1 MPVKKLKDFLSSH
14 NIKYVTISHSPAY
27 TAQEIAAMS
36 HISGKNMAKTVI
48 VNIDNETV
56 MLVLQA
62 SCGVDFD
69 LLKKNTGADTIE
81 LASEQEF
88 KNMFQGCETG
98 AMPPFGNLYGMKVYV
113 EERLTKDEEISFNAG
128 SHIELIKMAYKDY
141 ENVVKPEVFK
151 FAYK

>member
-27 TAQEIAAMS
+27 TAQEIAALS
-36 HISGKNMAKTVI
+36 HISGKDMAKTVI

-69 LLKKNTGADTIE
+69 LLKKNVGADTIE

-128 SHIELIKMAYKDY
+128 SHIELIKMTYKDY

>member
-27 TAQEIAAMS
+27 TAQEIAALS
-36 HISGKNMAKTVI
+36 HISGKDMAKTVI

-113 EERLTKDEEISFNAG
+113 EERLTKNEEISFNAG
-128 SHIELIKMAYKDY
+128 SHTELIKMAYKDY

>member
-27 TAQEIAAMS
+27 TAQEIAALS
-36 HISGKNMAKTVI
+36 HISGKDMAKTVI
-48 VNIDNETV
+48 VNIDKETV

-128 SHIELIKMAYKDY
+128 SHTELIKMEYKDY

>member
-27 TAQEIAAMS
+27 TAQEIAALS
-36 HISGKNMAKTVI
+36 HISGKDMAKTVI
-48 VNIDNETV
+48 VNIDKETV

-69 LLKKNTGADTIE
+69 LLKKNVGADTIE

-113 EERLTKDEEISFNAG
+113 EERLTKDGEISFNAG
-128 SHIELIKMAYKDY
+128 SHTELIKMAYKDY

>member
-27 TAQEIAAMS
+27 TAQEIAALS
-36 HISGKNMAKTVI
+36 HISGKDMAKTVI

-128 SHIELIKMAYKDY
+128 SHTELIKMAYKDY

>member
-27 TAQEIAAMS
+27 TAQEIAALS
-36 HISGKNMAKTVI
+36 HISGKDMAKTVI

-69 LLKKNTGADTIE
+69 LLKKNVGADTIE

-113 EERLTKDEEISFNAG
+113 EERLTKDGEISFNAG
-128 SHIELIKMAYKDY
+128 SHTELIKMAYKDY